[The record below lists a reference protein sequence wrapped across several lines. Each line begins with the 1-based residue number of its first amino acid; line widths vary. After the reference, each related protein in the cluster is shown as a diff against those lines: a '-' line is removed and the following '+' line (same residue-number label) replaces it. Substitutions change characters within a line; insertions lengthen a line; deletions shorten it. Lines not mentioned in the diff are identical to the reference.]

1 MMAKKSLFMML
12 VCFVVSFNSNAQ
24 VSKHKRIQKIID
36 KATHDVLPGVAV
48 YLKTP
53 KQGEQLFFSGYADIE
68 SITPLKPNHIFAL
81 GSIGKTYCAVAVLKL
96 VEQEK
101 LKLDDK
107 ICKYLPDKLTSFLP
121 NSEQVTIRHL
131 LANTSG
137 FYNYDKDPELNN
149 LYLNGELDLDT
160 LSHFEALKRFVKGK
174 EALCLPGK
182 AYHYSSTNYM
192 LLAMIMDKVTPNGHA
207 HFIREELL
215 KREGLNHSFY
225 KQTPP
230 SNLVHHYGDLN
241 QDGVLEDLTAQ
252 TIETTNWFSGDD
264 GIYASL
270 EDAAHFMEMLLTNQL
285 LSDSSMIEMKTWND
299 EKSPDYGLGLMA
311 DKGFPYKF
319 LMGHSGR
326 GIGTTTDVY
335 YFPKQQITLAIL
347 CNTGIRAASPVFKKQ
362 YFKMRKQIVKK
373 LFLF

>member
-1 MMAKKSLFMML
+1 MMTKKSLLMLL
-12 VCFVVSFNSNAQ
+12 VCFVVSFYSNAQ
-24 VSKHKRIQKIID
+24 LSSYKRIQKIID
-36 KATHDVLPGVAV
+36 KATYDLLPGVAV

-68 SITPLKPNHIFAL
+68 SKTPLNPNHIFAL

-96 VEQEK
+96 VEQGK
-101 LKLDDK
+101 FKLDDK
-107 ICKYLPDKLTSFLP
+107 ICKYLPNRITSFLP
-121 NSEQVTIRHL
+121 NAKQVTIRHL
-131 LANTSG
+131 LAHTSG

-149 LYLNGELDLDT
+149 LYLNGKLALDT
-160 LSHFEALKRFVKGK
+160 LSHFEALERFVKEK
-174 EALCLPGK
+174 DALCLPGE

-192 LLAMIMDKVTPNGHA
+192 LLAMIMDKVTPNGHVDYL
-207 HFIREELL
+207 REEIL
-215 KREGLNHSFY
+215 KREGFNHSFY

-230 SNLVHHYGDLN
+230 NNLVNHYGDLN
-241 QDGVLEDLTAQ
+241 QDGVLEDLTSQ

-299 EKSPDYGLGLMA
+299 KKSPDYGLGLMA

-335 YFPKQQITLAIL
+335 YFPNQQITMAIL
-347 CNTGIRAASPVFKKQ
+347 CNTGIRAASPVFKIQ
-362 YFKMRKQIVKK
+362 YFKMRNRIVKK